1 MLFPTFEFAVFFLAV
16 LAVAWSIYQYGR
28 AHRFFLL
35 VASYF
40 FYASWNWHYCLLLFL
55 LSTFAWVGAR
65 LILRANSGPQRSWIL
80 GLSISFFVFVLVYY
94 KYTGFLLTNLMGLIE
109 GVFGLLPNVDAQE
122 WISSPILPLGISFIT
137 FHAISLLFDAYRNK
151 LLQTPSLINVL
162 LYVSF
167 FPQLIAGPILRAS
180 HFLPQL
186 ETTVQGDHLKITRAG
201 FLIVLG
207 LFKKV
212 ILANYLGVEA
222 VDHVFD
228 GGAQTTQTWIGVY
241 GYAIQIF
248 CDFSGY
254 TDIAIG
260 CALLLGYRFP
270 LNFRNPYTA
279 TSIQD
284 FWRRWHITLSTW
296 LRDYLYIPMGGS
308 KSGLPRTLICLM
320 LTMVIGGLWHG
331 AGWQFIF
338 WGAYHGLLLV
348 LHRLW
353 VLYAEAQAWTW
364 RKSSI
369 WKILSIVLVFHWVT
383 FGWIWFRAATM
394 ADAFQVIQNLIH
406 EVSAGRLFEGLDH
419 WALLAILIGLALQL
433 IPLRWRAHIE
443 RTIGRLPWFVQGVL
457 MAICIAFIEYF
468 GPIGVAPF
476 IYFQF

>member
-1 MLFPTFEFAVFFLAV
+1 MLFPTLEFALFFFFV
-16 LAVAWSIYQYGR
+16 LGVSWTIYQHGKL
-28 AHRFFLL
+28 HRFFLL
-35 VASYF
+35 IASYF
-40 FYASWNWHYCLLLFL
+40 FYACWNWRYCLLLL
-55 LSTFAWVGAR
+55 ILSACACLCAR
-65 LILRANSGPQRSWIL
+65 LILHATSSQQKKLIL
-80 GLSISFFVFVLVYY
+80 TLSISFFVLVLVYY
-94 KYTGFLLTNLMGLIE
+94 KYTGFLLSNFSNLITLFFLGSKPDGE
-109 GVFGLLPNVDAQE
+109 LLL
-122 WISSPILPLGISFIT
+122 SSPLLPLGISFIT
-137 FHAISLLFDAYRNK
+137 FHAISLLLDAYRKK
-151 LLQTPSLINVL
+151 LAQTPSLMNVL

-186 ETTVQGDHLKITRAG
+186 ERDRQGEHIRITRAG

-212 ILANYLGVEA
+212 ILANYLGTEL
-222 VDHVFD
+222 VDGVFD
-228 GGAQTTQTWIGVY
+228 GSENTKQTLLGIY
-241 GYAIQIF
+241 GYSIQIF

-270 LNFRNPYTA
+270 LNFRNPYIA

-308 KSGLPRTLICLM
+308 KGGLYRTLFCLM
-320 LTMVIGGLWHG
+320 MTMVIGGLWHG
-331 AGWQFIF
+331 AGWQFII

-353 VLYAEAQAWTW
+353 SQFAQTKDWAW
-364 RKSSI
+364 RKTKW
-369 WKILSIVLVFHWVT
+369 WKVLSIVLVFHWVT
-383 FGWIWFRAATM
+383 LGWIWFRAANM
-394 ADAFQVIQNLIH
+394 QDALLVIQNLVAEIAQNR
-406 EVSAGRLFEGLDH
+406 VFQDLDL
-419 WALLAILIGLALQL
+419 WALLAIVLGLALQM
-433 IPLRWRAHIE
+433 IPNQWRAVIE
-443 RTIGRLPWFVQGVL
+443 RTVGRLPWLIQGVL
-457 MAICIAFIEYF
+457 MAACIALIEYF

>member
-1 MLFPTFEFAVFFLAV
+1 MLFPTLEFALFFFFV
-16 LAVAWSIYQYGR
+16 LGVSWAIYQHGKS
-28 AHRFFLL
+28 HRFFLL
-35 VASYF
+35 IASYF
-40 FYASWNWHYCLLLFL
+40 FYACWNWHYCLLLFV
-55 LSTFAWVGAR
+55 LSAFAWLGAR
-65 LILRANSGPQRSWIL
+65 LILNAATSQQKKITL
-80 GLSISFFVFVLVYY
+80 TLSISFFVIVLVYY
-94 KYTGFLLTNLMGLIE
+94 KYTGFLLTNFSNLIKTLFGGSNSE
-109 GVFGLLPNVDAQE
+109 GDLLLT
-122 WISSPILPLGISFIT
+122 SPLLPLGISFIT
-137 FHAISLLFDAYRNK
+137 FHAISLLFDAYRQK
-151 LLQTPSLINVL
+151 LAQTPSLMNVL

-186 ETTVQGDHLKITRAG
+186 ERDRQGDHIRITRAG

-212 ILANYLGVEA
+212 ILANYLGTEL
-222 VDHVFD
+222 VDGVFD
-228 GGAQTTQTWIGVY
+228 GSENTKQTLLGVY
-241 GYAIQIF
+241 GYSIQIF

-270 LNFRNPYTA
+270 LNFRNPYIA

-308 KSGLPRTLICLM
+308 KGGLYRTLFCLM
-320 LTMVIGGLWHG
+320 MTMVIGGLWHG
-331 AGWQFIF
+331 AGWQFVI

-353 VLYAEAQAWTW
+353 SQYAQTKDWVW
-364 RKSSI
+364 RKSKW
-369 WKILSIVLVFHWVT
+369 WKVLSIILVFHWVT
-383 FGWIWFRAATM
+383 LGWIWFRAANM
-394 ADAFQVIQNLIH
+394 QDALVVIQNL
-406 EVSAGRLFEGLDH
+406 GLEIVQNRVFQDLDL
-419 WALLAILIGLALQL
+419 WALLAIVLGLALQI
-433 IPLRWRAHIE
+433 IPNQWRAKIE
-443 RTIGRLPWFVQGVL
+443 RTVGRLPWFIQGLL
-457 MAICIAFIEYF
+457 MAVCIALIEYF